1 MFCSLAMD
9 VGNSLS
15 VTYGEWWKLSWQ
27 AFDPFKK
34 IMSIRKII
42 LLAVKVRKVNR
53 SHGWCAKLFSGQI
66 FKVTTFF
73 FQIKWGWGCL
83 PIGSLRKV
91 QDTADLFPYK
101 FVLQLPTI
109 SDMTKRERNF
119 QLKVEELLSDIS
131 NPEYRQTVVEVSFFI
146 FILQLRDIR

>member
-1 MFCSLAMD
+1 M
-9 VGNSLS
+9 
-15 VTYGEWWKLSWQ
+15 
-27 AFDPFKK
+27 
-34 IMSIRKII
+34 
-42 LLAVKVRKVNR
+42 
-53 SHGWCAKLFSGQI
+53 
-66 FKVTTFF
+66 
-73 FQIKWGWGCL
+73 
-83 PIGSLRKV
+83 KV
-91 QDTADLFPYK
+91 QDTADLFLYK

>member
-1 MFCSLAMD
+1 M
-9 VGNSLS
+9 
-15 VTYGEWWKLSWQ
+15 
-27 AFDPFKK
+27 
-34 IMSIRKII
+34 
-42 LLAVKVRKVNR
+42 
-53 SHGWCAKLFSGQI
+53 
-66 FKVTTFF
+66 
-73 FQIKWGWGCL
+73 
-83 PIGSLRKV
+83 KV